1 MIRFGIALSQKLII
15 WNVYRNLLVRSM
27 CSTEN
32 EVTKAA
38 QAAKTRWQPTIFSKI
53 LDKSLPATILHEDEK
68 CMAFE
73 DVSPQAPVH
82 FLVIPRKHIPSI
94 SDASA
99 EDTEVTSASSITYTP
114 ESQETKFMGGPQL
127 D

>member
-1 MIRFGIALSQKLII
+1 MIRSGIALSQKLII
-15 WNVYRNLLVRSM
+15 WNAYRNLLVRSM

-38 QAAKTRWQPTIFSKI
+38 HAAKTRWQPTIFSKI

-73 DVSPQAPVH
+73 DVSLKVHNSSYIPV
-82 FLVIPRKHIPSI
+82 K
-94 SDASA
+94 
-99 EDTEVTSASSITYTP
+99 TS
-114 ESQETKFMGGPQL
+114 
-127 D
+127 